1 MGYLKKLSHL
11 IIFENHLKFI
21 WDSVPDNHGLPKLII
36 IFHQIT
42 LSKLFL
48 SIHISINSLLKLYI
62 ESMLKK
68 ENHNFDIT
76 IQVMTVQNKF
86 EKWLGSKIAQDK
98 LIMDNHF
105 KITSHRNYKKN

>member
-1 MGYLKKLSHL
+1 
-11 IIFENHLKFI
+11 
-21 WDSVPDNHGLPKLII
+21 
-36 IFHQIT
+36 
-42 LSKLFL
+42 
-48 SIHISINSLLKLYI
+48 
-62 ESMLKK
+62 MLKK